1 MSHTQCMSV
10 IRRSSNTES
19 VKYINMRYSTA
30 SFLADRL
37 QWVHIYLIKS
47 SPINL
52 KLFQFPPFAPQDS
65 ITILNLLQHPVML
78 LNPFIY
84 VINGPEIHVG
94 ASAPASFFLWVPP
107 R

>member
-1 MSHTQCMSV
+1 MHVHPPAMLHRKIRQLYQHV
-10 IRRSSNTES
+10 IGTG
-19 VKYINMRYSTA
+19 V
-30 SFLADRL
+30 LAGL
-37 QWVHIYLIKS
+37 LLEMGMFHLLKS
-47 SPINL
+47 SQMNL